1 MDLEALSSACA
12 AHHAPRRGMR
22 PRDDGDDGEYK
33 ARDAHQEHM
42 CPPQV
47 EPLVFLGPPPLP
59 NSAAAMP
66 GPKTLMQLKAM
77 QQGTVYIF
85 LSMVQ
90 HSENFASARKER
102 GIKKRKQSRGK
113 AKSSDLF
120 GGGQGRRQL
129 AGLEV
134 VAPRLVHRR
143 QPAKVLPAAGGEVG
157 GAAGGAGHGGG
168 GGGEGATLAG
178 GRRGRG
184 GGQRQL
190 MIKLE
195 LLDLAGVMID
205 AEEVPGEAAADA
217 GVHGHRP
224 FRGKPEADTVT
235 SHHDIAGDRAVV
247 VVAAA
252 GDDATGAECEVIEVG
267 RRRGGNRSGLG
278 LGFSAAG
285 GVVENGRNNGG
296 ELLLL
301 LVVMLPLLFAAASSL
316 ALSSARA
323 SQKALNCGK
332 KWEQESDPTAASD
345 YL

>member
-77 QQGTVYIF
+77 Q
-85 LSMVQ
+85 
-90 HSENFASARKER
+90 R